1 MSMPSNYASNVVACK
16 LSDLVGSP
24 PKSILGVAVFNH
36 LSSLYAEWRCW
47 VYSEWEFQTFAASE
61 EQWTTQD
68 TFALVPQ
75 LEVPGVGRVDFA
87 IFVPQISSQKRSR
100 VSRTHARSGGQRIAR
115 CKSSAFLSFALP
127 LPTCCGTALMQHK
140 RSRSSCISNC
150 MRTRRERL
158 NMLQRGMM
166 GTNTDG
172 F

>member
-87 IFVPQISSQKRSR
+87 IFVPQISSQKPLVVVEVDGHDYHERTPDQADSESR
-100 VSRTHARSGGQRIAR
+100 AAKARHS
-115 CKSSAFLSFALP
+115 CLSLYCYRRVAE
-127 LPTCCGTALMQHK
+127 QH
-140 RSRSSCISNC
+140 
-150 MRTRRERL
+150 
-158 NMLQRGMM
+158 
-166 GTNTDG
+166 
-172 F
+172 